1 MPMNIPYHYLW
12 SISFV
17 LYFGCS
23 LSAKERLLV
32 YYQAEEDLY
41 FAKQTLPALK
51 VFAEKEELELIITD
65 QIDTGLPEEITMTPA
80 IVFQN
85 TIGTAVYAG
94 RYTEFSSIRNFVR
107 IARISKQSVLP
118 FEKEAVWLRKSG
130 RAQIALALKITST
143 SGNIPPGF
151 SVEDFETNITKGL
164 SSGLNNYNWLDKA
177 DLKRTD
183 RLFYLDIHPYINTD
197 GQLYLSMAIYSSF
210 SCIDPILEK
219 FDTPVQGAL
228 VDVGVL
234 SQKIGNQVRLL
245 IAEVLAHSKNGDAY
259 TSVPLSIPIASFK
272 ELGYPSPKA
281 EVTINATTDL
291 PGFAL
296 PTRWRMTGP
305 INPKTPLIQFHFSA
319 PLERYAGEVRKASG
333 EIQLDDQGQIKSGD
347 FKVAVNS
354 LTMGMASFDAK
365 VLKSYLKAKKHP
377 ESSFQFK
384 EVRLR
389 EPLAWGKSG
398 NATII
403 GDFELL
409 GKTRAVSMNAILVPT
424 IDDKGQPI
432 LIVQGDFQLNI
443 TDLFGIKGP
452 DGPDPAKKTLVFN
465 LSFLM
470 EAVG

>member
-1 MPMNIPYHYLW
+1 MNITYHHLW
-12 SISFV
+12 SISLLLCIGF
-17 LYFGCS
+17 S

-32 YYQAEEDLY
+32 YYQAEQDLY

-51 VFAEKEELELIITD
+51 AFAEKEELELMITD
-65 QIDTGLPEEITMTPA
+65 QIDTGLPEEITTTPA

-107 IARISKQSVLP
+107 IARISKQSALP
-118 FEKEAVWLRKSG
+118 FEKEAVWLSRNG

-143 SGNIPPGF
+143 SGNLPLGF
-151 SVEDFETNITKGL
+151 SVEDFETNIKKGL
-164 SSGLNNYNWLDKA
+164 SNGLNNYSWVDKA

-183 RLFYLDIHPYINTD
+183 RLFYLDIHPYLNAE
-197 GQLYLSMAIYSSF
+197 GQLYLSTAIFSSF

-228 VDVGVL
+228 VEVGGL
-234 SQKIGNQVRLL
+234 SQKIGNQVRLF
-245 IAEVLAHSKNGDAY
+245 IAEILAHSKIGDAY
-259 TSVPLSIPIASFK
+259 TSVPLSIPIASF
-272 ELGYPSPKA
+272 EDLGYPSPKA
-281 EVTINATTDL
+281 EVALNSAAEVPD
-291 PGFAL
+291 FAL
-296 PTRWRMTGP
+296 PKRWKMVGP
-305 INPKTPLIQFHFSA
+305 VNPKIPLIQFHFSA

-333 EIQLDDQGQIKSGD
+333 EIQLDDQGQIKSGN

-389 EPLAWGKSG
+389 EPLAWGKNG

-409 GKTRAVSMNAILVPT
+409 GKTRTVIMNAILVPA

-452 DGPDPAKKTLVFN
+452 DGPDPAKKKLVFN